1 MPRHAIP
8 PEINGFLAYLRA
20 ERGLAAHTLTAYG
33 RDLDKFWAW
42 CQQSHLAL
50 AECRRQQIQDFL
62 LSLYAAGGGSLEM
75 PRAERASPAA
85 NRSRPSSDQRE
96 RPSEKWRATLG
107 ARSVARTLVA
117 VRGLYRYL
125 LREGQLSEDPTAA
138 VQAPAFAQPIPR
150 VLSPAEAQRVLAAPG
165 ARAEAAEAPQHFAV
179 GPRERALRGRDAAL
193 LQLLYASGLRVS
205 ELAGLRLGDLDL
217 EAGIVR
223 CTGKG
228 DKQRLVPVHRVAQKA
243 LRRYLQRD
251 RAALTR
257 ACPLTPFLFPNG
269 RGGRLTR
276 QALWKRLRAYGTAA
290 QLRQPLYPHLLR
302 HSFATHLL
310 EGGADL
316 RSLQAMLGHADI
328 QTTQIYTHVVTGR
341 MQEVYRAHHPRA

>member
-20 ERGLAAHTLTAYG
+20 EQGLAAHTLTAYG

-42 CQQSHLAL
+42 CQHSHLAL

-62 LSLYAAGGGSLEM
+62 LSLYASG
-75 PRAERASPAA
+75 
-85 NRSRPSSDQRE
+85 
-96 RPSEKWRATLG
+96 LG

-125 LREGQLSEDPTAA
+125 LREGRLSEDPTEA
-138 VQAPAFAQPIPR
+138 VQAPAFSQPMPR
-150 VLSPAEAQRVLAAPG
+150 VLSLAEAQRVLAAPG
-165 ARAEAAEAPQHFAV
+165 SSAEAAEAPQLLAV

-205 ELAGLRLGDLDL
+205 ELAGLRLSDLDL

-251 RAALTR
+251 RAALTS

-269 RGGRLTR
+269 RGGQLTR

-290 QLRQPLYPHLLR
+290 HLRQPLYPHLLR

-341 MQEVYRAHHPRA
+341 IQEVYRAHHPRA

>member
-20 ERGLAAHTLTAYG
+20 EKGLAAHTLTAYG

-62 LSLYAAGGGSLEM
+62 LSLYAAG
-75 PRAERASPAA
+75 
-85 NRSRPSSDQRE
+85 
-96 RPSEKWRATLG
+96 LG

-138 VQAPAFAQPIPR
+138 VQAPGFAQPMPR

-257 ACPLTPFLFPNG
+257 TCPLTPFLFPNG

-276 QALWKRLRAYGTAA
+276 QALWKRLRAYGAAA